1 MLQIQASNN
10 ISVISAIN
18 NTVVALIPVQFGPYG
33 VTAHPNGNTVYV
45 TNSLSNNVSVIV
57 QYPRPL
63 RAGAGLCGL
72 VLIPLFG

>member
-1 MLQIQASNN
+1 MNPSNQWLKIKWATISMLQIQASNN
-10 ISVISAIN
+10 ISVISASN

-57 QYPRPL
+57 Q
-63 RAGAGLCGL
+63 
-72 VLIPLFG
+72 